1 MFYTAEIAIVNGEE
15 TASLFKWETM
25 DDARKRLHTQM
36 SYHIGLENCSKVAV
50 AILSDNLTM
59 CRVEEWEAPTPT
71 IEPMTESIETTPT
84 PKSTEPTEIETT
96 IGEEPAVTE

>member
-1 MFYTAEIAIVNGEE
+1 MFFYTAEIAVVNGEE

-36 SYHIGLENCSKVAV
+36 SYHIGLENCSRVAV

-59 CRVEEWEAPTPT
+59 RKVEEWEAP
-71 IEPMTESIETTPT
+71 EPAP
-84 PKSTEPTEIETT
+84 EPTETKPET
-96 IGEEPAVTE
+96 VTEGA

>member
-1 MFYTAEIAIVNGEE
+1 MFYTAEIALVNGEE

-25 DDARKRLHTQM
+25 DDARKRLYTQM
-36 SYHIGLENCSKVAV
+36 SYHIGLENCSRVAV

-59 CRVEEWEAPTPT
+59 CRVEEWEASTPT
-71 IEPMTESIETTPT
+71 IEPMTESIETTP
-84 PKSTEPTEIETT
+84 KSTEPTEVETT

>member
-50 AILSDNLTM
+50 AILADNLTM
-59 CRVEEWEAPTPT
+59 CRVEEWEAPEPEPTP
-71 IEPMTESIETTPT
+71 ETTT
-84 PKSTEPTEIETT
+84 ETT
-96 IGEEPAVTE
+96 ETVTEEVTVSEEV

>member
-1 MFYTAEIAIVNGEE
+1 MTFYTAEIAIVNGEE

-36 SYHIGLENCSKVAV
+36 SYHIGLENCSRVAV

-59 CRVEEWEAPTPT
+59 RKVEEWEAPEPEPEPTP
-71 IEPMTESIETTPT
+71 EPTATESETI
-84 PKSTEPTEIETT
+84 TEE
-96 IGEEPAVTE
+96 VQ

>member
-50 AILSDNLTM
+50 GILGADMTM
-59 CRVEEWEAPTPT
+59 WRSEEWEAPVP
-71 IEPMTESIETTPT
+71 EPAPEPT
-84 PKSTEPTEIETT
+84 PEPEPTETT
-96 IGEEPAVTE
+96 TEEVTS

>member
-59 CRVEEWEAPTPT
+59 CRVEEWEAPIP
-71 IEPMTESIETTPT
+71 EPT
-84 PKSTEPTEIETT
+84 PEPVVEETPIEEIPKTTET
-96 IGEEPAVTE
+96 VTEEVPVTQ

>member
-1 MFYTAEIAIVNGEE
+1 MNYYTAEIAVVNGEE

-36 SYHIGLENCSKVAV
+36 SYYIGLDGCTKVVV

-59 CRVEEWEAPTPT
+59 CRQEEWNAPEQ
-71 IEPMTESIETTPT
+71 EPESE
-84 PKSTEPTEIETT
+84 
-96 IGEEPAVTE
+96 